1 MTSLLFFFLL
11 TCKHAIADLV
21 LQARLTNKGSKLDLR
36 TSRLWIHCLDHA
48 VLTFF
53 VALVFVGISKAII
66 ISIIDFT
73 IHFIID
79 YGKTYMQKVNKVKYS
94 DKKYWSYATVDQI
107 LHYSTYF
114 AIVLLAFH

>member
-11 TCKHAIADLV
+11 TCKHAIADLA

-53 VALVFVGISKAII
+53 VALVFVGISKAIVI
-66 ISIIDFT
+66 FILDFVV
-73 IHFIID
+73 HFAID
-79 YGKTYMQKVNKVKYS
+79 YSKTYIQKLNKVKYS
-94 DKKYWSYATVDQI
+94 DRMYWNYAAVDQI
-107 LHYSTYF
+107 LHFATYF
-114 AIVLLAFH
+114 VIVLLAT